1 MAKWYGEVGFVDE
14 TVEVKP
20 GIWAEQIVKKS
31 YSGNIISNHWKRQ
44 NSGKVNSDI
53 NISNQIS
60 IVADPYANENCSKI
74 VYVEFMGSKWQVT
87 DVEVQF
93 PRLILSI
100 GGVYNEPQT

>member
-1 MAKWYGEVGFVDE
+1 MAKWYGEVGYAE
-14 TVEVKP
+14 TVEVEP
-20 GIWAEQIVKKS
+20 GIWTEQIVKKT
-31 YSGNIISNHWKRQ
+31 YSGDVISNRWKRQ
-44 NSGKVNSDI
+44 NSGEVNNDI

-60 IVADPYANENCSKI
+60 IVADPYANENCSKM

>member
-1 MAKWYGEVGFVDE
+1 MAKWYGEVGYAE

-20 GIWAEQIVKKS
+20 GIWKEQIVKKT
-31 YSGNIISNHWKRQ
+31 YSGDVISNRWKRQ
-44 NSGKVNSDI
+44 NSGEVNNDI

-60 IVADPYANENCSKI
+60 IVADPYANENCSNMT
-74 VYVEFMGSKWQVT
+74 YVEFMGSKWQVT

-100 GGVYNEPQT
+100 GGVYNESQT